1 MCSFHVLGIGAPYRI
16 ASTTI
21 TSGDTMRTP
30 GPEYR
35 NLASLVPIC
44 HDLGPA
50 GYSPLPARPSVQSNR

>member
-1 MCSFHVLGIGAPYRI
+1 
-16 ASTTI
+16 
-21 TSGDTMRTP
+21 MRTP